1 MFSYA
6 IFMANFDI
14 FDASTESELKT
25 ECDYEGL
32 RKITMLELKGNAT
45 TNNSILIKSSDCNV
59 ELYSDKLINSELIF
73 SVDSPNLKSTDVNF
87 EWKTFDTLIIK
98 YEKNVRII
106 EKLSES
112 NTVNPKIIFEY
123 IVQ

>member
-1 MFSYA
+1 
-6 IFMANFDI
+6 MANFDI
-14 FDASTESELKT
+14 FDAPTETELKT

-59 ELYSDKLINSELIF
+59 ELYSDELINSELIF
-73 SVDSPNLKSTDVNF
+73 SVNSPNLKSTDVNF

-98 YEKNVRII
+98 YKKNVRII

-123 IVQ
+123 IAQ